1 MTKQP
6 ESSLSYRIM
15 NELRAR
21 GIFCFKVHGGP
32 TMMNGL
38 PDVFACVPVQALWR
52 CGSHRAHTDDV
63 PSHHGLLVGFETKM
77 IGNSPSPIQRRRHD
91 QIRESSGLVCVVHSV
106 EEALAFVAW
115 VQAGQPPAEDPR
127 R

>member
-1 MTKQP
+1 MKQP

-38 PDVFACVPVQALWR
+38 PDVIACIPVEAMWR
-52 CGSHRAHTDDV
+52 CGTARAHVDDV
-63 PSHHGLLVGFETKM
+63 PRHHGIFVGFETKM
-77 IGNSPSPIQRRRHD
+77 IGNGPSPIQRRRHD
-91 QIRESSGLVCVVHSV
+91 QIHESSGLVCVPHSV
-106 EEALAFVAW
+106 DEALAFVDW
-115 VQAGQPPAEDPR
+115 VQGGQPADQDPR